1 MSLSVDTAYQ
11 VTVND
16 AGENIKV
23 WTTGGSIGDLLDENN
38 IELSKADKVK
48 PAIDKKL
55 KEDTDIKITSVETD
69 TEKIKESIA
78 FVIEEKK
85 NNTQTEIKEE
95 IIKEVKKNIMI
106 KK

>member
-1 MSLSVDTAYQ
+1 MGVFLGEENLEYLKKDNFSFHPQDEIVAGMSLSVDTAYQ

-55 KEDTDIKITSVETD
+55 KEDTDIKITRVDRKSV
-69 TEKIKESIA
+69 
-78 FVIEEKK
+78 V
-85 NNTQTEIKEE
+85 
-95 IIKEVKKNIMI
+95 
-106 KK
+106 